1 MSKDDRDGIIHDVLM
16 SRLFVLVDDEDRTRA
31 TMETRDK
38 GNAALTLMDVNERPR
53 IELGVGNDGKD

>member
-1 MSKDDRDGIIHDVLM
+1 MSKDGKDGIIHDVLM

-38 GNAALTLMDVNERPR
+38 GNAVLTLMDVNERPR
-53 IELGVGNDGKD
+53 I